1 MKKVL
6 TFLGVWVV
14 FVTAVILTQ
23 VAIAHFIVA
32 TCRIQGDSM
41 LPTYRNGDVVLSESY
56 LLRVRDPRKGEIVV
70 FRDRDGYIVIKRIA
84 RVPGEWDDISPST
97 PRILGS
103 NEYVVLGDNAE
114 VSLDSRYYGTIVKD
128 QMLGIVK

>member
-1 MKKVL
+1 MKNALK
-6 TFLGVWVV
+6 FLGVWLLFLV
-14 FVTAVILTQ
+14 AVIFTQ
-23 VAIAHFIVA
+23 VLVAHFIVA

-41 LPTYRNGDVVLSESY
+41 LPTYHNGDVVLSESF
-56 LLRVRDPRKGEIVV
+56 LLKVRDPRKGEVVV

-84 RVPGEWDDISPST
+84 LVPGEWDDISPST
-97 PRILGS
+97 PRFLGE

-114 VSLDSRYYGTIVKD
+114 VSLDSRYYGTIVKE